1 MSLDDLVG
9 PANWSQRIC
18 RGSVAELHALTV
30 DSAAGRE
37 VWVMQPSGVGLA
49 LGSAQKEPDALYAN
63 AQRAS
68 VAVGRR
74 RSGGGAVLIDPTQM
88 VWVDVVIPAT
98 DPLWVADVGEA
109 FHWLGSA
116 WQQALASLDVHSE
129 VHHGTMVT
137 NPLAR
142 QVCFASLGPGE
153 VVDNSGR
160 KIVGLSQRRTRLH
173 ARFQCAL
180 HRQWQPE
187 RYLELFGSDA
197 LPESS
202 AEALNLCARDIGFSH
217 TTILRAFSEAI
228 AAY

>member
-1 MSLDDLVG
+1 
-9 PANWSQRIC
+9 
-18 RGSVAELHALTV
+18 
-30 DSAAGRE
+30 
-37 VWVMQPSGVGLA
+37 MQPSDVGLA
-49 LGSAQKEPDALYAN
+49 LGSAQKEPDVLHAN

-74 RSGGGAVLIDPTQM
+74 RSGGGAVLIDPTYM

-98 DPLWVADVGEA
+98 DPLWVADVGKA

-116 WQQALASLDVHSE
+116 WQQALAALEVYSE
-129 VHHGTMVT
+129 VHRGALVT
-137 NPLAR
+137 NALAR

-153 VVDNSGR
+153 VVDSSGR

-173 ARFQCAL
+173 TRFQCAL
-180 HRQWQPE
+180 HLRWQPD
-187 RYLELFGSDA
+187 RYLELFGSEA

-202 AEALNLCARDIGFSH
+202 AEALNSCARDIDVSPAS
-217 TTILRAFSEAI
+217 ILRAFSGAL